1 MQIPLRCY
9 LIEFKFRFVYFLL
22 SFFLSLLVVIN
33 YHEAVFFFETYTFLF
48 INEGAFIATHIAE
61 LFSTSMYISFN
72 LVLCINYPFAYYHCS
87 RFFNSSWYKSQVWF
101 FRNMQLLTFITFLA
115 SLLLCYFL
123 ILPYT
128 YAFLDTWTVTMVYAF
143 KVQLEARIATYV
155 CWTLQT
161 MCLLS
166 NIVYLFFTR
175 LICFYLV
182 DNMIN
187 LHLFF
192 RKNKKYTFFFVCL
205 SASVCLPQESFIQI
219 TFIISIV
226 VLFELFFL
234 VTCLFFAKNN
244 V

>member
-101 FRNMQLLTFITFLA
+101 FKNMQSLTFITFLA

-128 YAFLDTWTVTMVYAF
+128 YAFLDTWTVTIVYAF

-166 NIVYLFFTR
+166 PGVRPSGR
-175 LICFYLV
+175 LCWRRRRGRQRQAPPLGAASRRQSSGAPARRRRLPGWF
-182 DNMIN
+182 
-187 LHLFF
+187 HTGG
-192 RKNKKYTFFFVCL
+192 RK
-205 SASVCLPQESFIQI
+205 
-219 TFIISIV
+219 
-226 VLFELFFL
+226 
-234 VTCLFFAKNN
+234 
-244 V
+244 

>member
-9 LIEFKFRFVYFLL
+9 LTEFKFRLVYFLL
-22 SFFLSLLVVIN
+22 SFSFSLLIIIN
-33 YHEAVFFFETYTFLF
+33 HHEAVIFFETYTFLF
-48 INEGAFIATHIAE
+48 INDGRFIATHIAE
-61 LFSTSMYISFN
+61 LFATSIYISFN
-72 LVLCINYPFAYYHCS
+72 LVLFINYPFLYYHCS
-87 RFFNSSWYKSQVWF
+87 RFLNSSWYKSQVWF
-101 FRNMQLLTFITFLA
+101 FKNMQSLTFVTF
-115 SLLLCYFL
+115 SVTLLLCYFL
-123 ILPYT
+123 IFPYT
-128 YAFLDTWTVTMVYAF
+128 FAFLDTWTITTVYAF
-143 KVQLEARIATYV
+143 KVQLEARIETYV

-161 MCLLS
+161 VCLLS

-175 LICFYLV
+175 ITYFYLV

-192 RKNKKYTFFFVCL
+192 RENKKYTLFFICL

-219 TFIISIV
+219 TFLICIII
-226 VLFELFFL
+226 LLELFFL